1 MVTDSD
7 GSIIDDRRVRGFFVR
22 DTRPI
27 FFYKISCQWHQYK
40 EGIL

>member
-7 GSIIDDRRVRGFFVR
+7 GSIDHRPVQGFFVR

-27 FFYKISCQWHQYK
+27 FFYNMSVAKAAV
-40 EGIL
+40 

>member
-7 GSIIDDRRVRGFFVR
+7 GSIDRRRVQGFFVR

-27 FFYKISCQWHQYK
+27 FFYSISWQGYQYK
-40 EGIL
+40 KG